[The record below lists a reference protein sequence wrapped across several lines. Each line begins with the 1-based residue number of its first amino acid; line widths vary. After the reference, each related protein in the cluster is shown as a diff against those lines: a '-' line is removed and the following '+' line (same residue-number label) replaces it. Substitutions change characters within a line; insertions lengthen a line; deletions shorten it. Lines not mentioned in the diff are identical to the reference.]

1 MKRGPK
7 DEIREKSVPKKVGKK
22 KNEIEMDEP
31 EPVSGKVSTNTTAER
46 LKAKEVARA
55 SAEFEEQLEQHFSEE
70 EQKKINEATEN
81 IFGSVLARHGWVRNE
96 QGRVEY
102 VGGEAGE
109 LSH

>member
-7 DEIREKSVPKKVGKK
+7 DEIREKSVPKKVGKR
-22 KNEIEMDEP
+22 KNGIGTNEP
-31 EPVSGKVSTNTTAER
+31 EPVSGEVSTSTAAER
-46 LKAKEVARA
+46 LKAKDAARG
-55 SAEFEEQLEQHFSEE
+55 SAEFEELLEQHFSEE
-70 EQKKINEATEN
+70 QQKKIDEATEN

-102 VGGEAGE
+102 VGGEEGE